1 MSGLIRSKKLGVVA
15 FTTVLFAFGIAA
27 AADEPIT
34 AELAYYAI
42 DNLGLLAAAILVL
55 AMQPG
60 FALLEAGLNPASNTV
75 HCLFKN
81 FIDLT
86 FGLLLYF
93 LIGYGLMYGTDV
105 AGGWLGWGGFGIPD
119 ADPAKTLGPGIL
131 NPQVDWLFQAVF
143 AATAATIVG
152 GAVAGRMNLHA
163 YAIYTVIIT
172 GLVYPIS
179 GYWKWGGGWLDQLGF
194 YDFAG
199 SLVVHSVG
207 GFAALAAV
215 ITLGARRGRFNAD
228 GSSNRM
234 PGSSIVLSALGV
246 FILWIGWYGFN
257 PGSQLAFS
265 GSLNTNATLLI
276 AVNTTLAAAA
286 GGVLALWLS
295 WSMDKKPQLLSV
307 LNGILAG
314 LVGITA
320 NCDSVTNIEAL
331 IIGAV
336 AGVLVIIGARLLE
349 KFGLDD
355 AVGAWPVHGLCGI
368 WGGIAAGIFGG
379 HPLGAQIIGSI
390 AIPVWAFS
398 TMFILFSI
406 LKKAGMLR
414 VSVSK
419 ELAGLD
425 LVEHGEVEDGSAFTW
440 KAEYS
445 LHVPAMD
452 AQHRKLLAIAKNI
465 TEAMRS
471 ELGQSTVESNL
482 EKLVEYTLT
491 HFQDEEAFMA
501 EINFPGL
508 EEHQQIHK
516 DLTMTAQEYMEKMR
530 TKQSF
535 DPKAF
540 QNFITDWLIMH
551 ILHEDRKYAE
561 FVNKL
566 NKK

>member
-1 MSGLIRSKKLGVVA
+1 MSGLFKSKKLGIA
-15 FTTVLFAFGIAA
+15 TFIAVLFAFGVAA
-27 AADEPIT
+27 AADEPIS
-34 AELAYYAI
+34 AAMAYYAI

-60 FALLEAGLNPASNTV
+60 FALLEAGLNPARNTV

-81 FIDLT
+81 TIDLT

-93 LIGYGLMYGTDV
+93 FVGYGLMYGTDI
-105 AGGWLGWGGFGIPD
+105 AGGFLGWGGFGIPET
-119 ADPAKTLGPGIL
+119 DPTKIGPGIL

-163 YAIYTVIIT
+163 YSIYTVIIT
-172 GLVYPIS
+172 AVVYPIS
-179 GYWKWGGGWLDQLGF
+179 GFWKWGGGWLDQLGF

-215 ITLGARRGRFNAD
+215 ITLGARKGRFNAD

-276 AVNTTLAAAA
+276 AVNTTLSAAA
-286 GGVLALWLS
+286 GGVIALWFTWLTE
-295 WSMDKKPQLLSV
+295 KKPQLLSV

-320 NCDSVTNIEAL
+320 NCDSVTNVEAI

-336 AGVLVIIGARLLE
+336 AGVLVVLGARLLE
-349 KFGLDD
+349 KFQLDD
-355 AVGAWPVHGLCGI
+355 AVGAFPVHGLCGI
-368 WGGIAAGIFGG
+368 WGGLAAGIFGG

-390 AIPVWAFS
+390 AIPLWAFS
-398 TMFILFSI
+398 TMFALFLI
-406 LKKAGMLR
+406 LKKFGILR
-414 VSVSK
+414 VSESM

-425 LVEHGEVEDGSAFTW
+425 LAEHGEVEDGSAFDW

-445 LHVPAMD
+445 MHIPGMD
-452 AQHRKLLAIAKNI
+452 AQHQKLLAIAKNI
-465 TEAMRS
+465 TEASRS
-471 ELGQSTVESNL
+471 DLGESTVRDNL
-482 EKLVEYTLT
+482 DQLVEYTQT
-491 HFQDEEAFMA
+491 HFRDEEEYMA
-501 EINFPGL
+501 KINFPGL
-508 EEHQQIHK
+508 EEHKQVHK
-516 DLTMTAQEYMEKMR
+516 KLTEQALKYKETMITNP
-530 TKQSF
+530 
-535 DPKAF
+535 DVF
-540 QNFITDWLIMH
+540 QNFMADWLIVH
-551 ILHEDRKYAE
+551 ILHEDRKYAQ
-561 FVNKL
+561 FSSKL
-566 NKK
+566 NSK

>member
-1 MSGLIRSKKLGVVA
+1 MTGSKKSKSLGLMA
-15 FTTVLFAFGIAA
+15 FTGILLGFGVSA
-27 AADEPIT
+27 AADEPVT
-34 AELAYYAI
+34 AQLAYYAI

-60 FALLEAGLNPASNTV
+60 FALLEAGLNPARNTV

-93 LIGYGLMYGTDV
+93 LVGYGLMYGTDV

-119 ADPAKTLGPGIL
+119 ADPAKTLGPGVL

-215 ITLGARRGRFNAD
+215 ITLGARHGRFNAD

-295 WSMDKKPQLLSV
+295 WLMDKKPQLLSV

-336 AGVLVIIGARLLE
+336 AGILVIFGARLLE
-349 KFGLDD
+349 KLQLDD

-368 WGGIAAGIFGG
+368 WGGLAAGIFGG
-379 HPLGAQIIGSI
+379 HPMKAQIIGSI
-390 AIPVWAFS
+390 AIPVWAFV
-398 TMFILFSI
+398 TMFTLFFF
-406 LKKAGMLR
+406 LKKIGMLR
-414 VSVSK
+414 VSESM

-425 LVEHGEVEDGSAFTW
+425 LAEHGEVEDGSAFIW

-445 LHVPAMD
+445 LHIPEMD
-452 AQHRKLLAIAKNI
+452 AQHQQLLAIAKNI
-465 TEAMRS
+465 TEAARS
-471 ELGQSTVESNL
+471 ELGQSTVARNL
-482 EKLVEYTLT
+482 DKLVEYTQT
-491 HFQDEEAFMA
+491 HFRDEEEFMA
-501 EINFPGL
+501 KINYPGL
-508 EEHQQIHK
+508 EKHKKIHEN
-516 DLTMTAQEYMEKMR
+516 LTQKALEYKEEVA
-530 TKQSF
+530 TNPSV
-535 DPKAF
+535 F
-540 QNFITDWLIMH
+540 QNFIADWLIVH
-551 ILHEDRKYAE
+551 ILHEDRKYAH
-561 FVNKL
+561 FANKL
-566 NKK
+566 DKK